1 MKIEARHRGQTYLI
15 EIQEKVR
22 EGYESEF
29 LIRIGTNPN
38 SVETFVVG
46 VLSQTERQWTVE
58 LNGKV
63 EDFSV
68 LGEKGKAVVNWRHR
82 FFPIEVYSLRDQ
94 LRREVSELEGTDTLT
109 LKAQMPGK
117 VIKVLLNEGDQ
128 VKAGEGLVIIEAMK
142 MQNEL
147 RSPKSGAVL
156 SCEVKE
162 GDTVSAGQ
170 LLFRIE

>member
-68 LGEKGKAVVNWRHR
+68 LGEKGGGEKRWWRERAGRHR
-82 FFPIEVYSLRDQ
+82 FFSDRSL
-94 LRREVSELEGTDTLT
+94 LTTRR
-109 LKAQMPGK
+109 
-117 VIKVLLNEGDQ
+117 
-128 VKAGEGLVIIEAMK
+128 
-142 MQNEL
+142 
-147 RSPKSGAVL
+147 
-156 SCEVKE
+156 
-162 GDTVSAGQ
+162 
-170 LLFRIE
+170 